1 MVLVSCESMWTV
13 ESDSTGNHWRAGRR
27 GRLSAIVSSSSERGK
42 EETHP
47 SWHETKTS
55 EPRPDSQSSLSSE
68 LDGDETEGLIS
79 RGDEGK
85 VGAREDIRREG
96 GELGLGEDSVGVH
109 PARHTEEL
117 SATES
122 EKEKMEERRTPSNE
136 RASRRRIDRRDPAC
150 EKQSDEVS
158 AQGPSENKEKR
169 GVGRTITGPTQ
180 TSWILGFFSSSE
192 GMTSAIRSTPFC
204 FDHRPTKTNRSAVGS
219 CLMPAHSCVSR
230 LFSGRSFS
238 AASSTTTFSTA
249 MGSSSSAAMSVGSG
263 FGSESMVLS
272 VQRAGYRAQDR
283 FPYLSET
290 PATPTEFWWTEMK
303 EAPACSKLKVFPNW
317 TY

>member
-109 PARHTEEL
+109 PAKHTEEL

-219 CLMPAHSCVSR
+219 CLI
-230 LFSGRSFS
+230 
-238 AASSTTTFSTA
+238 
-249 MGSSSSAAMSVGSG
+249 GSSSSAAMSVGSG